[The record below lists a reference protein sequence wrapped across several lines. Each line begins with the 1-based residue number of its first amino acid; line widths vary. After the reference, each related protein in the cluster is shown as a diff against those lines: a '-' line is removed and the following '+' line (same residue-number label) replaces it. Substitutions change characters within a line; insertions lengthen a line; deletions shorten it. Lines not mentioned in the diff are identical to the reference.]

1 MSGTTWKSALVALA
15 AAVVV
20 TGVAGCADSGAA
32 KPGGS
37 PSASPGSRDREQAAK
52 AVRAAYEKTAAA
64 KSAKVR
70 MRVVVS
76 GGRAAGSSTFTGVRK
91 WGPSVADLKVTDS
104 TYLAAVPGAPAET
117 RVVAAGGAAYTDVG
131 AGRTSLTGGRRWL
144 KVDLEGPGAGG
155 GIVPQL
161 TAGLSGVNQDPA
173 EELGLLAKS
182 STLRPLG
189 TAQGSGARAYGGDLP
204 GGRHLEVWIGPD
216 GYPQRTVL
224 TTDTDGS
231 LTRLT
236 TTSTDYGTEADVRTP
251 PAGDTIGFAEL
262 LQKFTKGRGGEA
274 GRG

>member
-1 MSGTTWKSALVALA
+1 MSGTTWRSALVALA
-15 AAVVV
+15 AGLVV
-20 TGVAGCADSGAA
+20 TGVAGCTDGGAA
-32 KPGGS
+32 ERAGS
-37 PSASPGSRDREQAAK
+37 PSASAGTRDREEAAK

-70 MRVVVS
+70 MQVVVS
-76 GGRAAGSSTFTGVRK
+76 GGRAAGSSTFTGVRT
-91 WGPSVADLKVTDS
+91 WDPSVADLKVTAS

-131 AGRTSLTGGRRWL
+131 AGRTALTGGRRWL
-144 KVDLEGPGAGG
+144 KVDLEGPGAGDG
-155 GIVPQL
+155 LVTQL

-182 STLRPLG
+182 STLKPLG
-189 TAQGSGARAYGGDLP
+189 AVKEPGARAYGGDLP
-204 GGRHLEVWIGPD
+204 GGRHLEVWIGAD
-216 GYPQRTVL
+216 GYPRRTVL

-231 LTRLT
+231 LTKLI
-236 TTSTDYGTEADVRTP
+236 TTSTDYGTEVDVRTP

-262 LQKFTKGRGGEA
+262 LAKFTKGRGGGS